1 MVAIPTSIVYPDSDG
16 LPMSDNTR
24 QFEYIVYVKKGVD
37 WLFSDDPQIF
47 VGGDLLWYP
56 VEGNPKLRQAPDVM
70 VVFGR
75 PKGDRGSYQQ
85 WKEDNIPPQVVFE
98 IISPGNTI
106 PEMTRKFQF
115 YERYGVE
122 EYYIYDPDRLSLGGF
137 LRQNDRLE
145 AIEVIEGWV
154 SPRLNVRFT
163 LNQDGGLELYRP
175 DGRLFE
181 RYEEIAAR
189 AEREHQ
195 RAEQEHQRAEQAEQR
210 ATQAEAE
217 VDRLKAQLKA
227 MGHNSDDLIGTEG
240 RE

>member
-16 LPMSDNTR
+16 LLMSDNTR

-195 RAEQEHQRAEQAEQR
+195 RAEQAEQR

-227 MGHNSDDLIGTEG
+227 MGHDSDDLIGTEG

>member
-16 LPMSDNTR
+16 LLMSDNTR

-75 PKGDRGSYQQ
+75 PKSDRGSYQQ

-195 RAEQEHQRAEQAEQR
+195 RAEQAEQR

>member
-16 LPMSDNTR
+16 LLMSDNTR

-189 AEREHQ
+189 AE
-195 RAEQEHQRAEQAEQR
+195 QEHQRAERAEQR

>member
-16 LPMSDNTR
+16 LLMSDNTR

-137 LRQNDRLE
+137 LRQNDRL
-145 AIEVIEGWV
+145 
-154 SPRLNVRFT
+154 
-163 LNQDGGLELYRP
+163 
-175 DGRLFE
+175 
-181 RYEEIAAR
+181 
-189 AEREHQ
+189 
-195 RAEQEHQRAEQAEQR
+195 
-210 ATQAEAE
+210 
-217 VDRLKAQLKA
+217 
-227 MGHNSDDLIGTEG
+227 
-240 RE
+240 

>member
-1 MVAIPTSIVYPDSDG
+1 MVAIPTSIAYPDSDG

-24 QFEYIVYVKKGVD
+24 QFESIVYVKKGVD

-154 SPRLNVRFT
+154 SPYLNVRFT

-195 RAEQEHQRAEQAEQR
+195 RAERAEQR